1 MLEIHWEAMQWINSI
16 NDIGKNNMAIQEK
29 HTAIEGQVIGA
40 ANNMAVV
47 NFVWFTLSEI
57 LSRNDN

>member
-1 MLEIHWEAMQWINSI
+1 
-16 NDIGKNNMAIQEK
+16 MAIQEK